1 MNVETKAGIVT
12 IIGIAALLASVVFL
26 RGGLALRRQGYELHM
41 VLGSAGGI
49 ALGAPVQMAGI
60 DVGRVERVHL
70 TDTLQAQVTMRIR
83 PGTTI
88 PTGSRFAIASSGLLG
103 DRLVAILPGPP
114 AALPIAPGTVVAGT
128 DPLTVDQLFERVT
141 NLARQAEEALT
152 SINRLIGDPGLAA
165 GLLDTV
171 SEARDATRS
180 VRRSAE
186 SIERTTAALERS
198 LATEAPVVARRLTE
212 MAAGLAQTAAD
223 VASIVKDVNA
233 EGKTA
238 AQIRA
243 TVASIERAAAGIE
256 KMVKDL
262 SGVINEQEVKAVRV
276 SLEEARKTVTEARE
290 AVVEARGMIGR
301 ADRVVERVSRV
312 VPDRLEI
319 PDLRTSY
326 RLEYSL
332 IYDGSRLGHDV
343 IFSLLPEAHRSYHV
357 TWREMGGGN
366 RLGLQIGQRLN
377 ERLTLRYGL
386 LDSHLGGAL
395 DYSAWPS
402 TAYTMELYNISQLTL
417 NLQARY
423 FLRPEYGIT
432 LRLHSVFFEPT
443 VGVGLFRRF

>member
-1 MNVETKAGIVT
+1 MNVETKAGIIT
-12 IIGIAALLASVVFL
+12 IIGVAALLASVIFL

-60 DVGRVERVHL
+60 DVGRVERLDL
-70 TDTLQAQVTMRIR
+70 TERRQARISMRIR
-83 PGTTI
+83 PGITI
-88 PTGSRFAIASSGLLG
+88 PAGSRFAIASSGLLG

-114 AALPIAPGTVVAGT
+114 EGPPIAPGTVVVGE

-141 NLARQAEEALT
+141 NLARQAEEALS
-152 SINRLIGDPGLAA
+152 SINRLIGDPALAD
-165 GLLDTV
+165 GLLETV
-171 SEARDATRS
+171 QEARAVTRS

-198 LATEAPVVARRLTE
+198 FTTEAPAIAQRLTE
-212 MAAGLAQTAAD
+212 MAAGLANTAAE
-223 VASIVKDVNA
+223 VAALVKDVSA

-243 TVASIERAAAGIE
+243 TVASIERAASGIE

-262 SGVINEQEVKAVRV
+262 SGVVNEQEIKAVRA
-276 SLEEARKTVTEARE
+276 SLEEARKTVTEARQ
-290 AVVEARGMIGR
+290 AVGEARGMIGR
-301 ADRVVERVSRV
+301 ADQVLERVSRV
-312 VPDRLEI
+312 VPERLEI

-332 IYDGSRLGHDV
+332 LYDGSRLGHDV
-343 IFSLLPEAHRSYHV
+343 AFSLLPEAHRSYHV
-357 TWREMGGGN
+357 TWRELGGAN
-366 RLGLQIGQRLN
+366 RLGLQIGQRLD

-386 LDSHLGGAL
+386 LDSHLGAAL
-395 DYSAWPS
+395 DYAASPS
-402 TAYTMELYNISQLTL
+402 TAYALELYNINQLTL

-432 LRLHSVFFEPT
+432 LRLQSVFFEPT
-443 VGVGLFRRF
+443 VGIGLFRRF